1 MQIAAKK
8 IIIIM
13 IYSNLITKEMF
24 FMSVVKAI
32 FTNFLAFL
40 MSFVMTAFPYAG
52 IELPVINTKGDDCK
66 LVVEMISDTHLE
78 EKELFRQWFLKRGL
92 KNLQKADIDIDAVL
106 VAGDL
111 TNYADEPSLAK
122 YFEIIKEYSPAPVI
136 SAAGNHDIGHAGD
149 RDKTD
154 ITREEAKANFIK
166 YNNEYMGTNHEDN
179 YYSTTVNGYKFI
191 ILGDIVYDGGHW
203 DGMDLGAEQLAFP
216 DKELASADGKP
227 VFVCSHWPID
237 DINGEQVIWPD
248 SGIDLEDNPVKE
260 IFEKYKNVFYI
271 SGHMHAGIKSKA
283 VEKYYD
289 LSNVEQVNG
298 VTYINLPTYGIIN
311 MFGTPWSATGMQL
324 EVYDNEVVIR
334 LRNFMTNKWYTNA
347 EYHFDL
353 V

>member
-1 MQIAAKK
+1 
-8 IIIIM
+8 
-13 IYSNLITKEMF
+13 
-24 FMSVVKAI
+24 MSVVNAI

-40 MSFVMTAFPYAG
+40 MSIILTVVPYAG
-52 IELPVINTKGDDCK
+52 IELPVINTKKDDCK

-92 KNLQKADIDIDAVL
+92 KNLQKADTDIDAVL

-122 YFEIIKEYSPAPVI
+122 YFEIIKKFSPAPVI

-154 ITREEAKANFIK
+154 ITREEAMENFIK
-166 YNNEYMGTNHEDN
+166 YNNEYMGTDHKNN

-203 DGMDLGAEQLAFP
+203 DGMDLGDEQLKFL
-216 DKELASADGKP
+216 DEELASAKGEP

-237 DINGEQVIWPD
+237 DINGEDTIWPD
-248 SGIDLEDNPVKE
+248 SGIDLECNPVKE

-271 SGHMHAGIKSKA
+271 SGHMHAGIKSTA
-283 VEKYYD
+283 VQDKYG
-289 LSNVEQVNG
+289 LSNVEQING

-311 MFGTPWSATGMQL
+311 MFGLPLSATGMQL
-324 EVYDNEVVIR
+324 EVYENEVIIR
-334 LRNFMTNKWYTNA
+334 PRNFMTNKWYTNA
-347 EYHFDL
+347 AYSFEL